1 MTLVLKPKHSLFGK
15 SLLPVIMELK
25 SNQPGMQI
33 DTFARLKKDHPL
45 EKYSLEE
52 LKVEFNR
59 LTGETIQSLLIILSQ
74 EESVDLVRK
83 IMHFSILHANNV
95 GAPKGQV
102 LTEIAPSAAGSSGP
116 CTGNGD
122 GAANLE
128 DRLKGLEQNVSVL
141 KSKSG
146 EQKVDDAIRQVRL
159 LAARPKLTPSHV
171 LIASLEM
178 LVDVAKSP
186 MYNNFPLGFVPPM
199 PMPGY
204 IGFGQGRGGN
214 RARNGQNSNPRS
226 ESMRCKRFHFH
237 PHIPEWEK
245 EALEFSPLDIP
256 RRDLDIS
263 KCWVNYRGEFVLPP
277 ENVLLAES
285 IVENDLEVGD
295 CVPPHLILPLTVEH
309 TKPRL
314 CHDERFLNLWVMDKP
329 FQLDTLKEVPRLV
342 GRNHFMASVDDKSG
356 YDHVRKLAFLLPEEK
371 RNRFAELRDFILS
384 EDSVDIKTLQRFA
397 GKCISFVLVVPASRL
412 YSREVHRAIGMAERN
427 SRRVEVVGA
436 LREEIEF
443 WKFLDK
449 WNGFVSWRSER
460 HLQISLAT
468 DSSGYK
474 WGALVFSQK
483 ESFGD
488 FWGIDDKRPI
498 HLKEGDALLN
508 ALLSLGKQVENH
520 RVDAYVDNKALVH
533 VWENQGGKD
542 VRFNNIMK
550 SIFVFTEKNNVDLK
564 LHFIPS
570 GDNAA
575 DGPSRSLSFQDCQLS
590 EKSWSEIQLAYG
602 PHSVDLMAL
611 DSNVMLNERGEKLRH
626 FKQGPS
632 PLSSGINVFSQD
644 VSLEDNPYVFP
655 PFCLISVL
663 LKFLESQRVRKCTVV
678 VPEIV
683 PTPVWWPL
691 FWLYVESFIVLG
703 NKGDTGVLKLPSKQ
717 GVVLDK
723 TTPYHVQ
730 MFLIFKDKK
739 GKTKV
744 HDIHCGYLGKMS
756 DVSECSCPKR
766 LAFGTV
772 QSLIGQLK
780 TVFEDL
786 GLGKD
791 WDRNL
796 NGGNPACAPMVKK
809 YLKAIKKEQSIAH
822 IVPKQAKPL
831 FLSKLKAICCYID
844 ENLQSGSLGVDK
856 RFIYLRD
863 QAFFKIQFF
872 AGDRANDLG
881 QCIAQEV
888 KCLPDNEGLLF
899 SHMVGKTLSNG
910 QVNQFTIFR
919 IHDKSVCPVH
929 GLETYAV
936 GVKSLGIDISS
947 GYLFRPLS
955 RSGKEILD
963 APLSS
968 SVVYTRLKHYLAV
981 LGVDQ
986 GETPHSLRS
995 GCTISLALSGLDQ
1008 SSGVIMNHIGWATK
1022 STFERYSRISKIADR
1037 GVIGTALAGV
1047 ASREG
1052 DAERK
1057 FLKFGDVSN
1066 LKPFL

>member
-1 MTLVLKPKHSLFGK
+1 MTLVLKPKHSLLGK

-83 IMHFSILHANNV
+83 IMHFLILHANNV

-146 EQKVDDAIRQVRL
+146 EQKVDDAIRQ
-159 LAARPKLTPSHV
+159 
-171 LIASLEM
+171 
-178 LVDVAKSP
+178 
-186 MYNNFPLGFVPPM
+186 
-199 PMPGY
+199 
-204 IGFGQGRGGN
+204 
-214 RARNGQNSNPRS
+214 S
-226 ESMRCKRFHFH
+226 ESMRRKRFHFH

-371 RNRFAELRDFILS
+371 RNRFAELRDVILS
-384 EDSVDIKTLQRFA
+384 EDSVDINTLQRFA

-443 WKFLDK
+443 WKFLDN

-626 FKQGPS
+626 FTQGPS

-717 GVVLDK
+717 GFVLDK

-796 NGGNPACAPMVKK
+796 NGGNPACAPTVKK

-881 QCIAQEV
+881 QCIAQEA

-919 IHDKSVCPVH
+919 IYDKSVCPVH
-929 GLETYAV
+929 GLETCAA

-986 GETPHSLRS
+986 GETPHTLRS

-1057 FLKFGDVSN
+1057 FLKFGDDSN

>member
-1 MTLVLKPKHSLFGK
+1 
-15 SLLPVIMELK
+15 
-25 SNQPGMQI
+25 
-33 DTFARLKKDHPL
+33 
-45 EKYSLEE
+45 
-52 LKVEFNR
+52 
-59 LTGETIQSLLIILSQ
+59 
-74 EESVDLVRK
+74 
-83 IMHFSILHANNV
+83 
-95 GAPKGQV
+95 
-102 LTEIAPSAAGSSGP
+102 
-116 CTGNGD
+116 
-122 GAANLE
+122 
-128 DRLKGLEQNVSVL
+128 
-141 KSKSG
+141 
-146 EQKVDDAIRQVRL
+146 
-159 LAARPKLTPSHV
+159 
-171 LIASLEM
+171 
-178 LVDVAKSP
+178 
-186 MYNNFPLGFVPPM
+186 
-199 PMPGY
+199 
-204 IGFGQGRGGN
+204 
-214 RARNGQNSNPRS
+214 
-226 ESMRCKRFHFH
+226 MRCKRFHFH

-285 IVENDLEVGD
+285 IVENDLEVGLQDIYFRDPRQFVAGNIHNHLDEWERMGLDEEARKWLREGVNVEHYFRKFKGNFKGKNYDCATPPEAYFPNSSSCRHFGGFISSTIIEKIKSGTILVWGKVGD

-309 TKPRL
+309 IKPRL

-329 FQLDTLKEVPRLV
+329 FQLDTLKELPRLV

-356 YDHVRKLAFLLPEEK
+356 YDHVRVSERSKSYFGFQFGGWFFVYNTIPFGFKLSAYIYQKLGYFATAYCRRLGVPCLQYIDDRMISEWHGKSLFTNQKLLVLRSIYIVCQLLVRLGYFLALEKCVLIPTKILKYLGLLIDSQKLAFLLPEEK

-443 WKFLDK
+443 WKFLDN

-590 EKSWSEIQLAYG
+590 GKSWSEIQLAYG

-626 FKQGPS
+626 FTQGPS

-663 LKFLESQRVRKCTVV
+663 LKFLESQRVKKCTVV

-717 GVVLDK
+717 GFVLDK
-723 TTPYHVQ
+723 VGLKWK
-730 MFLIFKDKK
+730 LIA
-739 GKTKV
+739 G
-744 HDIHCGYLGKMS
+744 
-756 DVSECSCPKR
+756 R
-766 LAFGTV
+766 LSF
-772 QSLIGQLK
+772 SL
-780 TVFEDL
+780 
-786 GLGKD
+786 
-791 WDRNL
+791 
-796 NGGNPACAPMVKK
+796 
-809 YLKAIKKEQSIAH
+809 
-822 IVPKQAKPL
+822 
-831 FLSKLKAICCYID
+831 
-844 ENLQSGSLGVDK
+844 
-856 RFIYLRD
+856 
-863 QAFFKIQFF
+863 
-872 AGDRANDLG
+872 
-881 QCIAQEV
+881 
-888 KCLPDNEGLLF
+888 
-899 SHMVGKTLSNG
+899 
-910 QVNQFTIFR
+910 
-919 IHDKSVCPVH
+919 
-929 GLETYAV
+929 
-936 GVKSLGIDISS
+936 
-947 GYLFRPLS
+947 
-955 RSGKEILD
+955 
-963 APLSS
+963 
-968 SVVYTRLKHYLAV
+968 
-981 LGVDQ
+981 
-986 GETPHSLRS
+986 
-995 GCTISLALSGLDQ
+995 
-1008 SSGVIMNHIGWATK
+1008 
-1022 STFERYSRISKIADR
+1022 
-1037 GVIGTALAGV
+1037 
-1047 ASREG
+1047 
-1052 DAERK
+1052 
-1057 FLKFGDVSN
+1057 
-1066 LKPFL
+1066 

>member
-1 MTLVLKPKHSLFGK
+1 MEVTQDERSSLTRN
-15 SLLPVIMELK
+15 LK
-25 SNQPGMQI
+25 SFDYFSEN
-33 DTFARLKKDHPL
+33 RLQYL
-45 EKYSLEE
+45 YSLVDNSSYA
-52 LKVEFNR
+52 KK
-59 LTGETIQSLLIILSQ
+59 LS
-74 EESVDLVRK
+74 
-83 IMHFSILHANNV
+83 
-95 GAPKGQV
+95 
-102 LTEIAPSAAGSSGP
+102 
-116 CTGNGD
+116 
-122 GAANLE
+122 
-128 DRLKGLEQNVSVL
+128 
-141 KSKSG
+141 
-146 EQKVDDAIRQVRL
+146 
-159 LAARPKLTPSHV
+159 
-171 LIASLEM
+171 
-178 LVDVAKSP
+178 
-186 MYNNFPLGFVPPM
+186 
-199 PMPGY
+199 
-204 IGFGQGRGGN
+204 
-214 RARNGQNSNPRS
+214 
-226 ESMRCKRFHFH
+226 
-237 PHIPEWEK
+237 
-245 EALEFSPLDIP
+245 
-256 RRDLDIS
+256 
-263 KCWVNYRGEFVLPP
+263 
-277 ENVLLAES
+277 
-285 IVENDLEVGD
+285 
-295 CVPPHLILPLTVEH
+295 
-309 TKPRL
+309 
-314 CHDERFLNLWVMDKP
+314 
-329 FQLDTLKEVPRLV
+329 
-342 GRNHFMASVDDKSG
+342 
-356 YDHVRKLAFLLPEEK
+356 
-371 RNRFAELRDFILS
+371 
-384 EDSVDIKTLQRFA
+384 
-397 GKCISFVLVVPASRL
+397 
-412 YSREVHRAIGMAERN
+412 
-427 SRRVEVVGA
+427 
-436 LREEIEF
+436 
-443 WKFLDK
+443 
-449 WNGFVSWRSER
+449 
-460 HLQISLAT
+460 
-468 DSSGYK
+468 
-474 WGALVFSQK
+474 
-483 ESFGD
+483 
-488 FWGIDDKRPI
+488 
-498 HLKEGDALLN
+498 
-508 ALLSLGKQVENH
+508 SLGKEFNKFVREQF
-520 RVDAYVDNKALVH
+520 YVDIL
-533 VWENQGGKD
+533 Q
-542 VRFNNIMK
+542 
-550 SIFVFTEKNNVDLK
+550 
-564 LHFIPS
+564 
-570 GDNAA
+570 
-575 DGPSRSLSFQDCQLS
+575 
-590 EKSWSEIQLAYG
+590 
-602 PHSVDLMAL
+602 
-611 DSNVMLNERGEKLRH
+611 
-626 FKQGPS
+626 
-632 PLSSGINVFSQD
+632 
-644 VSLEDNPYVFP
+644 
-655 PFCLISVL
+655 
-663 LKFLESQRVRKCTVV
+663 
-678 VPEIV
+678 
-683 PTPVWWPL
+683 
-691 FWLYVESFIVLG
+691 
-703 NKGDTGVLKLPSKQ
+703 
-717 GVVLDK
+717 

-968 SVVYTRLKHYLAV
+968 SVVYTRLKHYLAG

-1057 FLKFGDVSN
+1057 FLKFGDDSN